1 LLLADDNLTL
11 DKSLKDCLKAERRV
25 IELFQEC
32 GWVFKAEKRSGEP
45 AQVCRFLGLVI
56 DSRDLTFNIPKDKI
70 AKIQDVISEVQ
81 ARSRVHVKALAKLVG
96 MLQSVRLATG
106 PIVAVLT
113 RSLYHVVD
121 EAPRWSSYVK
131 LSDLARTELEWW
143 KENLEKVSK
152 YPISEASSTTPVNYE
167 TASDASGVGSFC
179 YLLGNSRVTLASRAF
194 TEVERNQSSTWREL
208 SAFHETWTRPEVLRR
223 FAGCRIAH
231 YTDSQAMASIISKGS
246 RNVRLQPLVVEAV
259 LALRGAGIVMEA
271 VWMSRESGVIE
282 YADRGSRDFH
292 PDDISLDFDSMAE
305 IYSSFGTFD
314 IDTFATDSNKK
325 AVQFFSRLDVPGSSG
340 TNFFHQR
347 WEICFL
353 VFLILTVMVAAS
365 TPETRTSASLHR
377 ACSLVRC
384 TTSRG
389 EGKFA
394 NFSEGKK
401 LNCCIPRCKVSAVL
415 VTPVWAGSSFFS
427 TFWPDGTHAAD
438 FVFKMEFV
446 NPCFECGPLVTGNS
460 MRGVKSYRTAV
471 LLVDFTKPPRKTK
484 MFCLSGGCRECTN

>member
-1 LLLADDNLTL
+1 M

-56 DSRDLTFNIPKDKI
+56 DSRDMTFNIPKDKI
-70 AKIQDVISEVQ
+70 DKIQDMISEVR

-121 EAPRWSSYVK
+121 EAPRWSSYVQ

-152 YPISEASSTTPVNYE
+152 YPITESSSTTPVNYE

-194 TEVERNQSSTWREL
+194 TEVERSQSSTWREL
-208 SAFHETWTRPEVLRR
+208 SAFRDTWTCPEVLRR

-246 RNVRLQPLVVEAV
+246 RNIRLQPMVVEAV
-259 LALRGAGIVMEA
+259 LALRSAGIVMEA
-271 VWMSRESGVIE
+271 VWVSREAGVIE

-292 PDDISLDFDSMAE
+292 PDDVSLDFDTMVK
-305 IYSSFGTFD
+305 IHSSFGAFD

-325 AVQFFSRLDVPGSSG
+325 AVRFFSRLDVPGSSR

-347 WEICFL
+347 WKICFL
-353 VFLILTVMVAAS
+353 VFLITTVVFAAL
-365 TPETRTSASLHR
+365 TPETLTSVFLHR
-377 ACSLVRC
+377 VCSQVRC

-389 EGKFA
+389 EGKFPII
-394 NFSEGKK
+394 SEGKTEHFQ
-401 LNCCIPRCKVSAVL
+401 PRWQVSAVL

-484 MFCLSGGCRECTN
+484 MFCLNGGCSECTN